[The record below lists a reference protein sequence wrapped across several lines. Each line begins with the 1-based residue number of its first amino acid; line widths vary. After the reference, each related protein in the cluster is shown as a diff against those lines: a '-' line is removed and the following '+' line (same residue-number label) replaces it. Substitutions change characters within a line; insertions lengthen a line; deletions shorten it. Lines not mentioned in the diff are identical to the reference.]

1 MIKFRKM
8 RRIIFCMIA
17 ALTLSMAFTA
27 CGNKKDSTEKTDE
40 TVESDANSQQESA
53 DLSNIKIDYKTSEL
67 YSKEDMDAAIK
78 LILEEFNTW
87 EGCTLYDISYTDDQN
102 CTDNLSH
109 VNELSD
115 DKQFDE
121 CIVFTSNFHSPK
133 EGGGAWEPDY
143 EHTRAEWNDQIMGKI
158 IAVANQ
164 KGGVGKTTTAIN
176 LSAALAQEGKKILVV
191 DIDPQGNCTSGFGID
206 KNKQENT
213 IYELLLDDCTINEC
227 IIRGIMD
234 GIDLIAANV
243 NLAASEIELIGIPR
257 KEFILRDALDYIK
270 DDYDYIIMDC
280 PPSLNIL
287 TVNAMVAADSVI
299 VPIQCEYYALEGLS
313 QLIHTINLVKARLN
327 RKLDIEG
334 IVFTMFDA
342 RTNLSA
348 QVVENVKEHVEQ
360 HIYETVIPRNIRLAE
375 APSYGEPI
383 TVYDK
388 KSSGAEAYRALAR
401 EVIKKDSNV

>member
-27 CGNKKDSTEKTDE
+27 CGKKKDTIADNS
-40 TVESDANSQQESA
+40 SQQESA

-143 EHTRAEWNDQIMGKI
+143 DYENWGWYLGR
-158 IAVANQ
+158 V
-164 KGGVGKTTTAIN
+164 KGEDWV
-176 LSAALAQEGKKILVV
+176 
-191 DIDPQGNCTSGFGID
+191 
-206 KNKQENT
+206 
-213 IYELLLDDCTINEC
+213 LLDW
-227 IIRGIMD
+227 G
-234 GIDLIAANV
+234 
-243 NLAASEIELIGIPR
+243 
-257 KEFILRDALDYIK
+257 Y
-270 DDYDYIIMDC
+270 
-280 PPSLNIL
+280 
-287 TVNAMVAADSVI
+287 
-299 VPIQCEYYALEGLS
+299 
-313 QLIHTINLVKARLN
+313 
-327 RKLDIEG
+327 
-334 IVFTMFDA
+334 
-342 RTNLSA
+342 
-348 QVVENVKEHVEQ
+348 
-360 HIYETVIPRNIRLAE
+360 
-375 APSYGEPI
+375 
-383 TVYDK
+383 
-388 KSSGAEAYRALAR
+388 
-401 EVIKKDSNV
+401 